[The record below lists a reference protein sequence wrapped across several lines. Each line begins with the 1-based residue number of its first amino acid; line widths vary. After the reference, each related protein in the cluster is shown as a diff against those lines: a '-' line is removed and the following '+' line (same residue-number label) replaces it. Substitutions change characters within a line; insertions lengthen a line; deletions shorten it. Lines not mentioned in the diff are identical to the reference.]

1 MAARP
6 VKVAVIWQLP
16 SKFLHLM
23 IVTLCVVVNPINVN
37 VDQLLKYDIYE
48 DKQLFSFLGRLEVM
62 PV

>member
-16 SKFLHLM
+16 SSYWHLM